1 MTNTDIIKTAYKVWG
16 REFYSH
22 TSLRSLAA
30 ELGVSKP
37 ALYRHFITKNALFEA
52 MLTYFYDDF
61 CAFIKTDYEKVLK
74 NNDKT
79 ESIFLLIRTVSE
91 YYARNLDLFIYSMVK
106 LHEQKAENSTIS
118 EKLRARGID
127 FSAFQ
132 QSINTDYSF
141 DPLIMRLLF
150 ATLTFYM
157 AGFHK
162 HKAKIKPSTER
173 QGYECIDVDSGSPP
187 DEAAI
192 SKTTGAISAIIG
204 AGLGYIKEEID
215 SLNYEGLE
223 NRITGTADHIT
234 DDSLLNAVAGAV
246 AEAGPWEA
254 SMKQVARRSGLSKS
268 SLYSHFKSRHDMLQR
283 LFITESLRIF
293 DFARQ
298 GIRQSAAPLE
308 QLYLGVFSIAEYLR
322 SRPDILVALDWMRN
336 RRFTI
341 TGSAKKP
348 PEYRYHTGPAEGPAP
363 EMESL
368 RIFDEIDI
376 KPLLDNES
384 PFRVTMSGEKVNIGI
399 SPWILFLIVNT
410 LMRKNQGQPLGEIP
424 NEDIRSLFRF
434 ITLGIKG
441 FKK

>member
-1 MTNTDIIKTAYKVWG
+1 
-16 REFYSH
+16 
-22 TSLRSLAA
+22 LAA
-30 ELGVSKP
+30 ALGVSKP
-37 ALYRHFITKNALFEA
+37 ALYRHFITKNALLEA
-52 MLTYFYDDF
+52 MLKYYYDDF
-61 CAFIKTDYEKVLK
+61 SAFIKTNYEKVLK
-74 NNDKT
+74 NEDKT
-79 ESIFLLIRTVSE
+79 ESIFLLIRTVIE

-106 LHEQKAENSTIS
+106 LHEQKAENHKIS
-118 EKLRARGID
+118 EELRVRGID
-127 FSAFQ
+127 FAAFQ
-132 QSINTDYSF
+132 QSISTDYTA

-157 AGFHK
+157 GGYHK
-162 HKAKIKPSTER
+162 HNAAIKLSAGRAAR
-173 QGYECIDVDSGSPP
+173 QGYDCIDLENSGAPP

-192 SKTTGAISAIIG
+192 SKITGAISAIIG
-204 AGLGYIKEEID
+204 AGLGYNRGEID
-215 SLNYEGLE
+215 SLDYEGLE
-223 NRITGTADHIT
+223 NRVRGTADHIT
-234 DDSLLNAVAGAV
+234 DDSLLTAVAGAV

-254 SMKQVARRSGLSKS
+254 SMEQVARRSGLSKS
-268 SLYSHFKSRHDMLQR
+268 GLYSHFKSRQDMLHR
-283 LFITESLRIF
+283 LFVTESLRIF

-298 GIRQSAAPLE
+298 GVRQSPEPLE
-308 QLYLGVFSIAEYLR
+308 QLYLGIFSIAEYLR

-348 PEYRYHTGPAEGPAP
+348 PEYRYHTGPAEGAVP

-376 KPLLDNES
+376 KPLRDDES
-384 PFRVTMSGEKVNIGI
+384 PFRVTMFGKIVNIGI
-399 SPWILFLIVNT
+399 SPWILFLTVNT

-434 ITLGIKG
+434 LTLGIKG